1 MKFRLPV
8 GCFVLRSMLV
18 GGLGALITPGQA
30 LVSSLGGTNAFN
42 GIYINQAIGANAF
55 YNQGFGGQ
63 NAVVAN
69 IEAGTIWAAHETTTG
84 RISQT
89 IIDPAILGTQL
100 GQADWHATMVGHAL
114 IGSGIYTY
122 QDGIAPMAQVWSGA
136 VATTWNAAPL
146 EQYTGS
152 FGITDASFLH
162 PYRVALQTGIN
173 SVRADVIN
181 SSWGYGDPAGAYAET
196 VAIDALLRGS
206 GAVGVFAAGNS
217 GPGANTV
224 GGPAS
229 GYNGIT
235 VGALTNSAA
244 NLTYNTVADFSSRGS
259 SDAYNPQT
267 DVVLTGIRST
277 VDIVAPGDNLT
288 LAFYGGMTGG
298 HVAGSDPTAGSGAY
312 YIPGMNGTS
321 FAAPIV
327 AGAAALM
334 VDAGKTFGIAE
345 MTHPLVVKA
354 SLMAGATSTLGWNNG
369 QYLDGG
375 VVRTSQALDLA
386 AGAGALNLEGTHGI
400 YIGNTLLLAPSIYA
414 TDGLNT
420 LGVAGLGGSSAAALS
435 GWDLGAIDSGFHS
448 YVITEVLTAGSQFSA
463 ALTWFIERGIGADL
477 ASAEDIALSNLS
489 LELWL
494 LDEMLGSRLVGRS
507 ESPWG
512 TTEML
517 RFDLMETGQYEMRVV
532 WDGQNFNTAASPNLT
547 TEYGLAWSFTPVPEP
562 YSIVLGC
569 YGFLFLMLRR
579 RREGARIAARL

>member
-1 MKFRLPV
+1 MKYHLPL
-8 GCFVLRSMLV
+8 GYRFVVRTMLV
-18 GGLGALITPGQA
+18 GGLCAFLNPAQA
-30 LVSSLGGTNAFN
+30 LVSSLGGTNALD
-42 GIYINQAIGANAF
+42 GIYINQAIGATAF

-63 NAVVAN
+63 NAIVAN
-69 IEAGTIWAAHETTTG
+69 IEAGTIWGAHETTAG

-89 IIDPAILGTQL
+89 IFDPSILGTQL

-114 IGSGIYTY
+114 IGSGIFTV
-122 QDGIAPMAQVWSGA
+122 QDGIAPLAQVWSGA
-136 VATTWNAAPL
+136 VATAWNAAPL
-146 EQYTGS
+146 EEYTGS
-152 FGITDASFLH
+152 FSITDASFLY

-196 VAIDALLRGS
+196 VAIDALLRTS
-206 GAVGVFAAGNS
+206 GTVGVFAAGNE

-235 VGALTNSAA
+235 VGALTNSVT
-244 NLTYNTVADFSSRGS
+244 NLTYNTVADFSSRGG

-267 DVVLTGIRST
+267 DVVLNGIRAT

-288 LAFYGGMTGG
+288 LAFYGGVTGG
-298 HVAGSDPTAGSGAY
+298 HVTGTDPTAGSGQF
-312 YIPGMNGTS
+312 YIPDMSGTS

-334 VDAGKTFGIAE
+334 VDAGKTFGITE
-345 MTHPLVVKA
+345 MTNPLVIKA

-369 QYLDGG
+369 QYLDAG

-386 AGAGALNLEGTHGI
+386 AGAGALNLEATHGI

-420 LGVAGLGGSSAAALS
+420 LGVAGLGGTTAAALS
-435 GWDLGAIDSGFHS
+435 GWDLGSIASGFNS
-448 YVITEVLTAGSQFSA
+448 YTITDILMAGSQFSA

-477 ASAEDIALSNLS
+477 ASAEDIALSNLA

-494 LDEMLGSRLVGRS
+494 LDEILGNRLVGRS

-517 RFDLMETGQYEMRVV
+517 RFDLMETGQYEIRVA
-532 WDGQNFNTAASPNLT
+532 WDGQNFNTANSPNLN
-547 TEYGLAWSFTPVPEP
+547 TEYGLAWSLTPVPEP
-562 YSIVLGC
+562 YTMGMASCGMLIL
-569 YGFLFLMLRR
+569 LLRR
-579 RREGARIAARL
+579 RRC